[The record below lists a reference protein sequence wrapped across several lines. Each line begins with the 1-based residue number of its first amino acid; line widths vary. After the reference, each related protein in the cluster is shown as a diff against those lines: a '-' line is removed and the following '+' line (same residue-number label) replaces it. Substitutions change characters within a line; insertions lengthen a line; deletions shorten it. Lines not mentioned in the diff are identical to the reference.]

1 MEERHLLNELAKA
14 VTEEASEF
22 TVRPRLPGLRRFA
35 AFAYVAEQSGYR
47 YAGHAPGNAA
57 LNNPYFLF
65 RRTSDARER
74 TAALGAAPP
83 GASEGAP
90 LPGMRPGLGLTP
102 DESARPRV
110 ELLHSRMVVDASGR
124 YTTRVLSNVLLLPVV
139 LAVFLF
145 FPGYTVD
152 RVLIAAGVW
161 LAFFALY
168 LVGLAITRYRRSRHL
183 ARLSAA
189 LGE

>member
-1 MEERHLLNELAKA
+1 MGEQHLLHELAKA
-14 VTEEASEF
+14 VAEEASEF

-35 AFAYVAEQSGYR
+35 AFAYVAEQFGYR

-65 RRTSDARER
+65 CRVSDPRER
-74 TAALGAAPP
+74 AAAP
-83 GASEGAP
+83 GAVTPDAFQGAL

-102 DESARPRV
+102 DDSARPGV

-124 YTTRVLSNVLLLPVV
+124 YTTRVLSNVLLLPFV
-139 LAVFLF
+139 LAAFLF

-152 RVLIAAGVW
+152 RVLIAAGIW

-168 LVGLAITRYRRSRHL
+168 LVGLAVTRFRRARHL

-189 LGE
+189 LGK

>member
-1 MEERHLLNELAKA
+1 MEGERHLLHALAKA
-14 VTEEASEF
+14 VAEDASEF
-22 TVRPRLPGLRRFA
+22 TVRPRLPGLKRFA

-57 LNNPYFLF
+57 LNNPCFIF
-65 RRTSDARER
+65 RRTSDPRER
-74 TAALGAAPP
+74 TATP
-83 GASEGAP
+83 GSA
-90 LPGMRPGLGLTP
+90 TP
-102 DESARPRV
+102 DASV

-139 LAVFLF
+139 LAVFLL

-168 LVGLAITRYRRSRHL
+168 LVGLAVTRHRRARHL